1 MVTLLSS
8 PELIMELRNNKQ
20 TKLYIKNGKKMKQI
34 IEVNRINNFL
44 RVHIEIYSIEYL
56 LWMQRK

>member
-20 TKLYIKNGKKMKQI
+20 TKLYIKNGKKK
-34 IEVNRINNFL
+34 
-44 RVHIEIYSIEYL
+44 
-56 LWMQRK
+56 